1 MSGAGVISAFPT
13 GMTPRRAARARIYDP
28 PVVVDLLDAVDP
40 TAGDAA
46 LISAMAAGDQ
56 QALSRLYERYG
67 RMLHAIAVRITGDR
81 QAAEEC
87 TQDAFMSAWRW
98 ASSFDPGRSRASTW
112 LCAIAR
118 NRALDAARAQA
129 RRPVPHENVEP
140 DGRAPDTAD
149 LVQDADAA
157 VQVAEAMAKL
167 PPAQYDVLQLAYF
180 DGLSQSQIAERLD
193 LPLGTVKSRMRLAMG
208 RMRDVARD
216 LGLEA

>member
-1 MSGAGVISAFPT
+1 MPGAQALAAVPPGTLA
-13 GMTPRRAARARIYDP
+13 RRADAARVYDH
-28 PVVVDLLDAVDP
+28 PVVVDPLDVVDP
-40 TAGDAA
+40 SAADAA

-56 QALSRLYERYG
+56 DALRSLYDRYG
-67 RMLHAIAVRITGDR
+67 RMLHAIAVRITGDG

-87 TQDAFMSAWRW
+87 TQDAFMAAWRS
-98 ASSFDPGRSRASTW
+98 AHSFDPGRSRPSTW

-129 RRPVPHENVEP
+129 RRPVPHDEIEP

-149 LVQDADAA
+149 LVEDADAA

-167 PPAQYDVLQLAYF
+167 PPAQFDVLQLSYF
-180 DGLSQSQIAERLD
+180 DGLSQSEIAERLQ
-193 LPLGTVKSRMRLAMG
+193 LPLGTVKSRMRLAME
-208 RMRDVARD
+208 RMREVARD